1 MTALTPTLRK
11 AAVLISALD
20 EAAAEALLDQM
31 GAEQAAKVRSSLV
44 ALDDISAA
52 EQQQV
57 LAEFLGAQGASAAL
71 GASRHDDVS
80 LEIDPALEAAAALAP
95 PLPARLPNCRDEQR
109 AESTWD
115 FLLDVDPERVA
126 RLLRQEPP
134 QVIAAVVGQLP
145 AEHAGSLL
153 ENLPADLAT
162 EVLERMADLHELSPE
177 VVADLAKE
185 LRQKLMPQ
193 GRASA
198 STSFGHLTAVLAAM
212 DFRQRQRVILQLSH
226 RNASLLG
233 RLGLSTPA
241 QGMGNQTG
249 RQVAAFRYRLER
261 SHGAGPGLPVQRQ
274 AAEHGG
280 QTSLIHFDDFVQLSD
295 AAIRAVFAAAH
306 PDIVLLAL
314 TAADERLTERI
325 LRQLPVRE
333 RAVLQSRLQQPGPLR
348 LREIER
354 AERELAEIASRL
366 AHAGAIDLPSTIRFA
381 AAV

>member
-57 LAEFLGAQGASAAL
+57 LAEFLGAQGVSAAL
-71 GASRHDDVS
+71 GAGRHDDVS

-95 PLPARLPNCRDEQR
+95 SLPARLPSFRDEQR
-109 AESTWD
+109 VESTWD

-153 ENLPADLAT
+153 ENLPAELAT

-185 LRQKLMPQ
+185 LRQKLSPQ

-241 QGMGNQTG
+241 QGVGNQTV

-261 SHGAGPGLPVQRQ
+261 GNGVPAQHQ
-274 AAEHGG
+274 AAEHRGHA
-280 QTSLIHFDDFVQLSD
+280 SLVHFDDFVQLSD

-325 LRQLPVRE
+325 LRQLPSRE

-366 AHAGAIDLPSTIRFA
+366 AQAGAIELPSTIRFA